1 MRYNTVINLETP
13 QKLKYTCEKWGQNTK
28 AVINKSNVRDAAVVH
43 LSVLAE
49 LHVDNKHFLLVK
61 RSVFRNTFQEM
72 INLTEMSSLHIKV

>member
-49 LHVDNKHFLLVK
+49 LHVDKHFLLVK
-61 RSVFRNTFQEM
+61 RSVF
-72 INLTEMSSLHIKV
+72 